1 MLEYIH
7 KDKEDEKIKRDY
19 DFIKLDKTSG
29 KNRKRSPHK
38 YFTTA
43 VEAMIGAIYKEEG
56 KLDKIIELIDSWC
69 KLSRD

>member
-1 MLEYIH
+1 MLEYIYT
-7 KDKEDEKIKRDY
+7 DKEDEKIKRDY

-29 KNRKRSPHK
+29 KNRKKGPHK
-38 YFTTA
+38 YIATA
-43 VEAMIGAIYKEEG
+43 VEVMIRAIYKEEG